1 MGLEHIEENLYK
13 GYFDGGTNRFNVDVG
28 EWENERGQDNILL
41 LLNNT
46 LYSLKY
52 TDLLLIADL
61 AKKAR
66 MEK

>member
-1 MGLEHIEENLYK
+1 MGLEHIEETLYN
-13 GYFDGGTNRFNVDVG
+13 GYFDSGTRRFNVDVG

-41 LLNNT
+41 LLGNT

-61 AKKAR
+61 AKKVR
-66 MEK
+66 KE